1 MLKNKQ
7 YTTQLQAGLGLIEET
22 KSLLDLWHPGV
33 TSKELYRD
41 ALDSGSFPNMSARRL
56 KNVVSECFT
65 TRFLTDKDYPANLL
79 KQVFPILS
87 STEFRQLLLVYT
99 VRANKILGDF
109 ILSVYWE
116 KYAAGYENIKSD
128 DAKDFVNHANQHG
141 LTVRPWSE
149 STVKKVASYLS
160 GCCADF
166 GLLEQGRK
174 SNRKILP
181 FRIEPKVA
189 AFLAYDLHFQDIGD
203 NGIIAH
209 KEWQM
214 FGLQQEDVRDELKR
228 LSKKGYFIIQ
238 SAGDVIHIG
247 WQYKTWEELLNAI
260 TTG

>member
-1 MLKNKQ
+1 MLNNKQ
-7 YTTQLQAGLGLIEET
+7 YTIQLSTGLGLIEET
-22 KSLLDLWHPGV
+22 KCLLDLWHSGV
-33 TSKELYRD
+33 TNTDLYRL

-56 KNVVSECFT
+56 KNVVSGCFT
-65 TRFLTDKDYPANLL
+65 PRFLMDGDYPAKLL
-79 KQVFPILS
+79 KQIYPSLS
-87 STEFRQLLLVYT
+87 LTGFRQLLLIFT

-116 KYAAGYENIKSD
+116 KYAAGYDNIKSD
-128 DAKDFVNHANQHG
+128 DAKNFVDHANQQG

-149 STVKKVASYLS
+149 STIKKVASYLS

-181 FRIEPKVA
+181 FRIEPKVI

-209 KEWQM
+209 KEWQI
-214 FGLQQEDVRDELKR
+214 FGLQKEDVRDEFKR